1 MDVLKGGSKTEYIT
15 RSNEILRAGKSA
27 CIVPLTG

>member
-15 RSNEILRAGKSA
+15 RSNEILRAGKPA

>member
-1 MDVLKGGSKTEYIT
+1 MDVLKGGNKTEYIT
-15 RSNEILRAGKSA
+15 GSNEILRAGKPA